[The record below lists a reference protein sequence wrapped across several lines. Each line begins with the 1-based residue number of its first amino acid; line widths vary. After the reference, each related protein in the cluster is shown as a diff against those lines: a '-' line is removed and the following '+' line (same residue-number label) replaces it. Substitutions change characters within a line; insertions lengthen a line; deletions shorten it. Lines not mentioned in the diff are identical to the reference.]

1 MFHCFENIIVLTK
14 IRFATSP
21 LCSENIRSLRNYPH
35 SSLTVNKWQNFPRAY
50 PHNLIPSPTQWCSSY
65 CVSESSFNGASDS
78 YHNNLRRITSLYSY
92 SHPSVLS
99 YNSPTP
105 AHPMPAKVFPL
116 KDAHW
121 RSRKRTSEDARL
133 YISLESCCKPPTH
146 VSCFSRTCSLSNNP
160 DECVKM
166 VIKYCSQD
174 LITSTLL
181 RTRLNSHIHQR
192 VPWIVERVLCISDSW
207 DFVWLTHF

>member
-1 MFHCFENIIVLTK
+1 MTYNNLHSHC
-14 IRFATSP
+14 
-21 LCSENIRSLRNYPH
+21 
-35 SSLTVNKWQNFPRAY
+35 LTVNKWQNFPRAY

-65 CVSESSFNGASDS
+65 CVFESSFNGASDS

-105 AHPMPAKVFPL
+105 SHPTPAKVFPL

-146 VSCFSRTCSLSNNP
+146 VSSFSRTCSLSNNP

-174 LITSTLL
+174 LITSTPSYEIEFPHSSKSAMNCWKSSLHIWFL
-181 RTRLNSHIHQR
+181 RFCVVNSFLESLPGGSHY
-192 VPWIVERVLCISDSW
+192 
-207 DFVWLTHF
+207 